1 MAPSRAV
8 EGHGTCPRERR
19 GLSCLGREARRE
31 RVSMRFGSTAG
42 LTDAC
47 RAEAGEESGAGS
59 GQPWKEPIKGSS
71 SPRRASP
78 CGSSV
83 ARASNSFSKK
93 KPTTQASVSNFLI
106 QNCWSLIQKLEN
118 TMEVE
123 HTGGGGVLEECPEF
137 PANSYTPV
145 KTPCAETTS
154 AARPSVTLPSQSSM
168 SSHLCTVAPCQS
180 LFVCIFPLP
189 PPVRVSSLVQRPAG
203 TEVMHSKC

>member
-1 MAPSRAV
+1 MAPSRAA

-31 RVSMRFGSTAG
+31 RVSTRFGSTAG

-47 RAEAGEESGAGS
+47 GAEAGEESGAGS

-83 ARASNSFSKK
+83 AQASSSFSKK

-118 TMEVE
+118 TVEVE
-123 HTGGGGVLEECPEF
+123 HTGGWAGGVSRVPGKLLH
-137 PANSYTPV
+137 
-145 KTPCAETTS
+145 
-154 AARPSVTLPSQSSM
+154 ARQDPRRRDHVCGKAFCDPPQSELDVLTALYCGTLSVSICVYLPSTRTCPIQLISSAT
-168 SSHLCTVAPCQS
+168 SRHRGDAQ
-180 LFVCIFPLP
+180 
-189 PPVRVSSLVQRPAG
+189 
-203 TEVMHSKC
+203 